1 MAEVPRGIPLGAAP
15 SGAGSDPGPA
25 VLPLGGA
32 PPWPEPSCPP
42 GLPCPGTF
50 PWPFADSVTCCGS
63 PRSALIVISKLTEK
77 EARTHASP
85 ARRARG
91 SRCWRGRCPAMADRG
106 VPWEGRTRRC
116 VHPIQADLCP
126 EGGNDD
132 LTTTIRQHPVDRDTI
147 MAVVVSSFC
156 AESRGTS
163 GCALAPAGGTRRS
176 ARRG

>member
-1 MAEVPRGIPLGAAP
+1 
-15 SGAGSDPGPA
+15 
-25 VLPLGGA
+25 
-32 PPWPEPSCPP
+32 
-42 GLPCPGTF
+42 
-50 PWPFADSVTCCGS
+50 
-63 PRSALIVISKLTEK
+63 
-77 EARTHASP
+77 
-85 ARRARG
+85 
-91 SRCWRGRCPAMADRG
+91 MADRG
-106 VPWEGRTRRC
+106 VPWEGVPPGRFARGWPTAGCRGKDAARRC
-116 VHPIQADLCP
+116 AHPIQADLCP